1 MSIFA
6 CVFSILDGVFHRNRM
21 ESGMDEEI
29 RFHVARYADDLE
41 RSGIP
46 RAEAERR
53 ARREFGPLEPV
64 KEECRQ
70 ARGWRLLD
78 ETAQDLRYA
87 VRSLRRSPG
96 FAAVSI
102 LTLATGIGA
111 NTAIFTIVDRWVL
124 RPLPYR
130 DAGNLISI
138 STVGPL
144 RVAGTTAPGDLYD
157 WRSSAKGFEAI
168 CGWTQLFH
176 TLATGGDPEQILGV
190 HANAEFLPMLGV
202 APQLGRG
209 FLPQDD
215 LPGAAPVAILSSGL
229 WHTRF
234 GGSAD
239 MVGQTV
245 QIDGNAVTVIGV
257 LPADFHLP
265 LAGNAGIWTPLA
277 LSAAARTDRRLR
289 YLRVLGRLK
298 PGISMAQAQAS
309 LHAVSRNLAAAYPQ
323 TNAKRGVSIETLR
336 DAIGRQSGADQ
347 ALIVYGLVACV
358 LLMACFNV
366 ANLQLGRAVHRQK
379 EMAVRLGIGAG
390 RARLVRQLLTENV
403 ALFVAGAAA
412 SVVFGYGGATW
423 IARAIPANVRQYLP
437 NQGDL
442 TMDSRALLYTLGVGA
457 VTGLLFGF
465 APALNCRSLDVNR
478 GLKEGVFR
486 AAGSRVRNILV
497 VAEVSLALVVLV
509 ASGLLVNGLLRMRT
523 AQPGFEP
530 HGVVT
535 ATVSLTKPRPGAE
548 AIAAPAFFDA
558 VVARLRATPGV
569 IGAAASTQL
578 PYSGEDGSANYTT
591 AAGPVPPAAEIR
603 HSRFAAIAPGYFQV
617 LGIPLLRGR
626 MLSENDRAG
635 APDAAIVNQT
645 FARAEWPG
653 QDPLGQRIRIGATLQ
668 RFLTVVGMVQ
678 DTEGQSDDDIPVP
691 EFYMSY
697 QQAPAKSMTLVVRA
711 ASPGWNASAEFRR
724 AVASVDAAQAV
735 SDVET
740 MEQMM
745 ASERAPY
752 TIVGKITAC
761 FAAIALFLAGIGI
774 YGVMAYSVNARRREF
789 GIRMALGAARGNI
802 LSLVVRQGFRLALA
816 GIVIGLA
823 AALGVTRLMAFMLY
837 HVKPDDFPTFA
848 LTSVL
853 LAAVAVLACY
863 IPARRAASA
872 DPARVLRYE

>member
-6 CVFSILDGVFHRNRM
+6 RVLSLLDGIFHRNRM
-21 ESGMDEEI
+21 ESGMDDEI

-41 RSGIP
+41 RTGMP

-70 ARGWRLLD
+70 ARGLRLLD
-78 ETAQDLRYA
+78 ETVQDLRYA

-124 RPLPYR
+124 RPLPYH

-138 STVGPL
+138 STVDPKRG
-144 RVAGTTAPGDLYD
+144 AGTTAPADLYD
-157 WRSSAKGFEAI
+157 WRSGATGFEAI
-168 CGWTQLFH
+168 CGWTQPFH
-176 TLATGGDPEQILGV
+176 TLTTGGEPEQVLGMQ
-190 HANAEFLPMLGV
+190 ANAEFLPMLGV
-202 APQLGRG
+202 APQIGRG
-209 FLPQDD
+209 FVQQDD
-215 LPGAAPVAILSSGL
+215 VPGAAPVAILGSGL
-229 WHTRF
+229 WQTRF
-234 GGSAD
+234 GGRRD
-239 MVGQTV
+239 IIGKTV
-245 QIDGNAVTVIGV
+245 QIDGNAVTVIGI

-265 LAGNAGIWTPLA
+265 LVGNAGIWTPLA
-277 LSAAARTDRRLR
+277 LSAAGRDDRRLR
-289 YLRVLGRLK
+289 YLRIMGRLK
-298 PGISMAQAQAS
+298 PGVSMAQARAS
-309 LHAVSRNLAAAYPQ
+309 LHAVSRNLAVAYPR
-323 TNAKRGVSIETLR
+323 TNSNRSVSIETLR
-336 DAIGRQSGADQ
+336 DAIGHQSGADQ

-412 SVVFGYGGATW
+412 SVVFGYAGATW

-437 NQGDL
+437 NQGAL
-442 TMDSRALLYTLGVGA
+442 TMDIRALFYTLAVGA

-478 GLKEGVFR
+478 GLKEGVFQ

-530 HGVVT
+530 RGVVT

-548 AIAAPAFFDA
+548 SISGPAFFEA
-558 VVARLRATPGV
+558 VIARLRATPGV
-569 IGAAASTQL
+569 VNAAASTQL
-578 PYSGEDGSANYTT
+578 PYSGEDGSALYTT
-591 AAGPVPPAAEIR
+591 AAGPVPPSADIR
-603 HSRFAAIAPGYFQV
+603 HSRLAVITPGYFRV

-626 MLSENDRAG
+626 ILSELDRTG
-635 APDAAIVNQT
+635 APDDVIVNQT
-645 FARAEWPG
+645 FARVEWPG
-653 QDPLGQRIRIGATLQ
+653 QDPLGQRIRIGAAFQ
-668 RFLTVVGMVQ
+668 RVLTVVGMVK
-678 DTEGQSDDDIPVP
+678 DTEGQNDDDIPVP

-697 QQAPAKSMTLVVRA
+697 RQFPAKSMTLVVRA
-711 ASPGWNASAEFRR
+711 ASPGWNASAEIRS

-752 TIVGKITAC
+752 IIVGQITAC

-802 LSLVVRQGFRLALA
+802 VALVVRQGVRLALA
-816 GIVIGLA
+816 GIAIGLA
-823 AALGVTRLMAFMLY
+823 AASGVTRLMAFMLY
-837 HVKPDDFPTFA
+837 HVKPGDFPTFA

-863 IPARRAASA
+863 IPARRAAGA
-872 DPARVLRYE
+872 DPANVLRYE